1 MLNERE
7 VSPSNARLERWK
19 RNFSGM
25 KSVDREIGGGVR
37 ESGGGGGTFE
47 EKWGKWNLGKETR
60 KERLCS
66 NRKRVLR
73 RS

>member
-1 MLNERE
+1 MKMLNERE

-47 EKWGKWNLGKETR
+47 EK
-60 KERLCS
+60 
-66 NRKRVLR
+66 
-73 RS
+73 